1 MPVVIANSLGGL
13 VVAQLRETAVSTS
26 LDLVIL
32 LLRVGVIFLLYF
44 FLYQVVRVLRGELQV
59 AGTNVAVNNAAGGV
73 TGPAANPYGKLV
85 MSSPGETA
93 LQPGYPFELGAV
105 NVIGRRPDSDI
116 PLNDSF
122 MSGEHALLEWRG
134 DSWWLE
140 DQHSTNGTFVNDIEV
155 RDPTPVT
162 YGDFIRVGRVELK
175 LTR

>member
-1 MPVVIANSLGGL
+1 MLVVIANSLGAL

-59 AGTNVAVNNAAGGV
+59 AGTNVAVNAAGAGG
-73 TGPAANPYGKLV
+73 GPVANPYGKLV
-85 MSSPGETA
+85 MSGPGETG
-93 LQPGYPFELGAV
+93 LQPGYSFELGAV
-105 NVIGRRPDSDI
+105 NVLGRRPDSDV

-140 DQHSTNGTFVNDIEV
+140 DQRSTNGTFVNDIEV

-162 YGDFIRVGRVELK
+162 YGDLIRVGRVELK